1 MSLCGKWTGP
11 KDMVCS
17 GCGTNEFLLSRS
29 EATKIIT
36 GWKEDKKA
44 LGEGWDEIL
53 NFCTNCGGW
62 GDIGTWITMSVRFDM
77 MGQSQASG
85 NYIDDQI
92 DIGFKMIAGRKRRSN
107 AQRIARA
114 AKKEHRENWFK
125 NGGTGAYLMD
135 RFAKGEITWA
145 EYRRRERQDYTV
157 AKIPIQREH
166 LKQEL
171 AKMRQQIEGN
181 LEWIREEAR
190 EDSQ

>member
-1 MSLCGKWTGP
+1 
-11 KDMVCS
+11 
-17 GCGTNEFLLSRS
+17 
-29 EATKIIT
+29 
-36 GWKEDKKA
+36 
-44 LGEGWDEIL
+44 
-53 NFCTNCGGW
+53 
-62 GDIGTWITMSVRFDM
+62 
-77 MGQSQASG
+77 
-85 NYIDDQI
+85 
-92 DIGFKMIAGRKRRSN
+92 
-107 AQRIARA
+107 
-114 AKKEHRENWFK
+114 
-125 NGGTGAYLMD
+125 MD